1 MAWSDGPTPAQ
12 IGAWANLVK
21 WDLPDVLIN
30 EACKFIEK
38 NMTRKEISEELGRT
52 RDLYMKRKITE
63 DSCFN
68 SPVWDKFKAKR

>member
-21 WDLPDVLIN
+21 WELPVDLIN

-38 NMTRKEISEELGRT
+38 SMTRKEISEELGRA
-52 RDLYMKRKITE
+52 RELYMKRKLTK

-68 SPVWDKFKAKR
+68 SPVWDKFKAKQ